1 MKINIE
7 TKLMLTHILY
17 FSLFGIFNWISHTIL
32 ISIIAFFHFTLGH
45 RLTIIDDW
53 IFENAWSIASLSKI
67 LAAVLIFKFISVNT
81 SRRSPFRELLGKGI
95 VAPSKENLIMI
106 ALFLTFFFLFGGGNL
121 DPIGAFNISH
131 IISSAY
137 GIILFYGI
145 ELFILYSLNV
155 FYQLKPL
162 TKNVIIPIYAVV
174 FMVHNK
180 LTLFY
185 AEGLT
190 SIVYL
195 NFIVL
200 CFLIY
205 WKRLNWSLPIY
216 MMIFYICP
224 AASLLG
230 LDPIWADHFSLF
242 TLKTNIST
250 PVYIGMIVLPISYL
264 LFKKKTEELSQLN

>member
-1 MKINIE
+1 
-7 TKLMLTHILY
+7 MLTHVLY
-17 FSLFGIFNWISHTIL
+17 FSLFGIFNWISHTII
-32 ISIIAFFHFTLGH
+32 ISIIAFFHFSLNH

-53 IFENAWSIASLSKI
+53 IFEYAWSIASLSKSF
-67 LAAVLIFKFISVNT
+67 AAVLIFKFISVNS

-95 VAPSKENLIMI
+95 VAPSKEILIMI
-106 ALFLTFFFLFGGGNL
+106 TLFLTFFFFFGGGNL
-121 DPIGAFNISH
+121 DPIEAFNM
-131 IISSAY
+131 SSILSSVY
-137 GIILFYGI
+137 GVTLFYGI
-145 ELFILYSLNV
+145 ELFIIYSLNV
-155 FYQLKPL
+155 FYPLKSSQQNSMTPL
-162 TKNVIIPIYAVV
+162 YAAV
-174 FMVHNK
+174 FILHNK
-180 LTLFY
+180 ITFFY

-200 CFLIY
+200 TFLVF

-230 LDPIWADHFSLF
+230 LDPIWSDNFSLF

-250 PVYIGMIVLPISYL
+250 PVYIGIIIVPICYL
-264 LFKKKTEELSQLN
+264 LFKKKTEELTQLT